1 MRCEGV
7 RARRAALLP
16 SQVLVS
22 PGDVVLFDSF
32 LPHRSATNT
41 SDTWRRSGY
50 LTYNLASEGDLH
62 AAYYRKKHET
72 WAAGQGGKIS
82 ITDDFG
88 GEVVTPP

>member
-1 MRCEGV
+1 M

-62 AAYYRKKHET
+62 AAYYRKKLQ
-72 WAAGQGGKIS
+72 AFSDGSAGSIS
-82 ITDDFG
+82 INKDFG
-88 GEVVTPP
+88 GDIVQPY